1 MTNNKKDT
9 ESGIERSFH
18 LLQEKDSPL
27 TIAEVL
33 NILAGRG
40 YPLLLTLFVLP
51 FCQPIQIPGFSTPF
65 GILIIFIGLRIAFGH
80 HIWLPKFI
88 LNKSLSKDAIH
99 KISEKGLW
107 LTKKLTK
114 FTRARWEFMSQHPI
128 FHMINGIVISLL
140 GVVLALPLPIPLS
153 NIVVAWA
160 ILFISMGLFED
171 DGLFIILGYAIGAL
185 SFLIL
190 FGVGYALL

>member
-1 MTNNKKDT
+1 MSKNKKHR

-18 LLQEKDSPL
+18 LLQAKNSSL
-27 TIAEVL
+27 TVTEVL

-80 HIWLPKFI
+80 RVWLPKFI
-88 LNKSLSKDAIH
+88 LNKTLSKEAIH
-99 KISEKGLW
+99 KISQKGLW

-114 FTRARWEFMSQHPI
+114 FTRPRWEFMSRHPL
-128 FHMINGIVISLL
+128 FHMISGIVISLL
-140 GVVLALPLPIPLS
+140 GLVLALPLPIPLS
-153 NIVVAWA
+153 NIVVSWA

-171 DGLFIILGYAIGAL
+171 DGFFIILGYTIGAV

-190 FGVGYALL
+190 FGVGYAIF